1 MSSEDLIY
9 SLYRSHKVQGENIMD
24 DEWFKKE
31 YLELCRDKI
40 EEYKKNPS
48 YKVIG
53 RKPLWLKYIEKE
65 NNLKKNVG
73 NFILDF
79 T

>member
-1 MSSEDLIY
+1 MSEYDLIY
-9 SLYRSHKVQGENIMD
+9 SLYRSHKVQGKNIMD
-24 DEWFKKE
+24 DEWFREE
-31 YLELCRDKI
+31 YLELCKDKI

-48 YKVIG
+48 YKVTG
-53 RKPLWLKYIEKE
+53 RKPLWLKHVEKE